1 MQAEQQTVT
10 QTKKTSSGVKKE
22 KKVSPKSKETVDAE
36 QQNESIQQTVV
47 EQPTTI
53 VENNTTTSTTD
64 VVENTSSVE
73 ETFTTNIEEI
83 PITSVDTTIDI
94 DSILEYMNKSD
105 SFAEQYKKYFKAG
118 ALSKDE
124 RLKIESSYKKFTK
137 SYNSIQ
143 TAYIEYFSRQVLVLE
158 KNSHGKSSHPKK
170 SLEKGKAAIQ
180 KKLIVE
186 PFLLSF
192 MKLEPNTLV
201 SRADAL
207 SSINAY
213 VKREKDLKN
222 PEILIEED
230 LKSFK
235 IGGELIPLFVG
246 IENMMR
252 STNKLASDESIP
264 QQIKYT
270 DIMKFMT
277 HCFVKADT
285 TTLTV

>member
-10 QTKKTSSGVKKE
+10 QSKKTSSGVKKE
-22 KKVSPKSKETVDAE
+22 KKVTSKEVTNV
-36 QQNESIQQTVV
+36 QNNETLQTVV
-47 EQPTTI
+47 EQTSTPVI
-53 VENNTTTSTTD
+53 TTTTENKTTVSAKD
-64 VVENTSSVE
+64 
-73 ETFTTNIEEI
+73 ETVTTNIDEI
-83 PITSVDTTIDI
+83 AATFAADTTTVDI
-94 DSILEYMNKSD
+94 DSILEYFNKSD
-105 SFAEQYKKYFKAG
+105 AFAEQYKKYFKG
-118 ALSKDE
+118 SALPKDE
-124 RLKIESSYKKFTK
+124 RLRIESSFKKFTK
-137 SYNSIQ
+137 AYNSIQ
-143 TAYIEYFSRQVLVLE
+143 TSYTEYFSRQVAVME

-180 KKLIVE
+180 KKLLVE

-222 PEILIEED
+222 PEILIEND

-246 IENMMR
+246 IEKMMR
-252 STNKLASDESIP
+252 STNKLAADEKIP
-264 QQIKYT
+264 SQIKYT

-277 HCFVKADT
+277 HCFVKTD
-285 TTLTV
+285 LTVTTATSVV

>member
-10 QTKKTSSGVKKE
+10 QTKKTSSGVKKD
-22 KKVSPKSKETVDAE
+22 KKVPSKTKEVTDNE
-36 QQNESIQQTVV
+36 QNNEIQQTVV
-47 EQPTTI
+47 QQTA
-53 VENNTTTSTTD
+53 S
-64 VVENTSSVE
+64 VENTSVPSVE
-73 ETFTTNIEEI
+73 ETLVTNADEISFPTFT
-83 PITSVDTTIDI
+83 DTTVVDI

-105 SFAEQYKKYFKAG
+105 SFAEQYKKYFKG
-118 ALSKDE
+118 SALPKDE
-124 RLKIESSYKKFTK
+124 RIKIESSFKKFTK
-137 SYNSIQ
+137 SYNAMQ
-143 TAYIEYFSRQVLVLE
+143 TAYFEYFSRQVAVLE

-180 KKLIVE
+180 KKLLVE

-192 MKLEPNTLV
+192 MKLDQNTLV

-222 PEILIEED
+222 PEILIEND

-246 IENMMR
+246 IEKMMR
-252 STNKLASDESIP
+252 STNKLAPDETIP
-264 QQIKYT
+264 TQIKYT

-277 HCFVKADT
+277 HCFVKADVTGT
-285 TTLTV
+285 TTSTV